1 MAESGEHALEIDF
14 TGNLSPLRTDLE
26 NFRNEQQRAG
36 ITVPVRAQI
45 EGGVPGGN
53 ADAAARRFGFTSA
66 QEQQQAQAAINE
78 AAQRA
83 AVPLPPGAVTMLRQ
97 PEPATIPTP
106 TPTVITPIPLPA
118 ATPPVLAATPPPTPT
133 LSLPLPPSAPI
144 ADAETIPAQIKR
156 LQPPPIEQQPDL
168 LPVIQ
173 RPPPPILPPVRTTA
187 PAADEPPDEGRNL
200 PARRQL
206 ADETTPILRAARI
219 EIPQRVDAA
228 GGQLPSMKAVDA
240 AAQRFA
246 DSLNRYARALDESAA
261 QTSRLIQPPQ
271 QQRRLPP
278 PQQPQAGQAPSEAE
292 RPQQRALP
300 APPEAEPQR
309 PSPAPE
315 PLPQPGAGPTEQ
327 PQQPQRVQA
336 RRVPPPPPSAP
347 AAAAQEQEPPQPQ
360 PTPPN
365 RPLLREGSL
374 RRYVT
379 TGFLLSEAARIGQT
393 FNQREE
399 AYALSAGDP
408 RQQFR
413 AEEQFQSSISSVP
426 FVGQAAGFGAEA
438 IASTL
443 GFGRTGAAL
452 TIRAAEIQE
461 RRGVISVEEAS
472 ARRAVQR
479 QTELASANL
488 TGGVFAAR
496 RLGAQQQREN
506 TIQDAEQRRQ
516 QAADEDA
523 KAIATAR
530 AQARQKFIDTPAA
543 FGFSLLN
550 PLAVGRAADVYA
562 DQQVQADR
570 TQRAQRRDA
579 ALQQTSQS
587 ARALEQVQLEDV
599 RRDEVNRR
607 FNFVASGVTARLQ
620 GQNNPVF
627 ANLNQLLTENS
638 NAAFNAPA
646 NLRPAVLE
654 ANTERFRAFF
664 NTLRRETKNIT
675 DDVNSTAREIDLVT
689 GGNRFAAN
697 MERISRQE
705 RQALRQ
711 LPQIG
716 SLFGV
721 NLDDTL
727 GFSAAR
733 QAVGEEAD
741 AERRA
746 AVHERQRGFGELVDT
761 EEVARLRGA
770 NRPIGA
776 DIEQIR
782 RATSRAADEF
792 GKRPELPGIHLPDF
806 ALNPE
811 RAVTLQTGVNDLEAL
826 RRQIMNSFQAGEIA
840 PGSFA
845 PGAGAGGPPSEDLTR
860 AMQDLQRAIDNLT
873 AQMS

>member
-14 TGNLSPLRTDLE
+14 TANLSPLRTDLE

-187 PAADEPPDEGRNL
+187 AAADEPPDEGRNL

-228 GGQLPSMKAVDA
+228 GGSTAVDESDRRGRAAVRRQPQPLRSCVGRIGGTDEPIDSAATA
-240 AAQRFA
+240 AAPPT
-246 DSLNRYARALDESAA
+246 AA
-261 QTSRLIQPPQ
+261 PATASGTGTVRKPSDPSSGHCP
-271 QQRRLPP
+271 RRLR
-278 PQQPQAGQAPSEAE
+278 S
-292 RPQQRALP
+292 RA
-300 APPEAEPQR
+300 AA
-309 PSPAPE
+309 AVT
-315 PLPQPGAGPTEQ
+315 GPRAVAAARCRADRTAA
-327 PQQPQRVQA
+327 QPQRVQA
-336 RRVPPPPPSAP
+336 RRVPPPPPPSAP

-360 PTPPN
+360 PTPSN

-607 FNFVASGVTARLQ
+607 FNVVASGVTARLQ
-620 GQNNPVF
+620 GQNNPVM

-761 EEVARLRGA
+761 EEVARLRGE

-811 RAVTLQTGVNDLEAL
+811 RAVTLQTGVNDLESL
-826 RRQIMNSFQAGEIA
+826 RRQIMKLRAPVPEVHQARI
-840 PGSFA
+840 
-845 PGAGAGGPPSEDLTR
+845 
-860 AMQDLQRAIDNLT
+860 
-873 AQMS
+873 